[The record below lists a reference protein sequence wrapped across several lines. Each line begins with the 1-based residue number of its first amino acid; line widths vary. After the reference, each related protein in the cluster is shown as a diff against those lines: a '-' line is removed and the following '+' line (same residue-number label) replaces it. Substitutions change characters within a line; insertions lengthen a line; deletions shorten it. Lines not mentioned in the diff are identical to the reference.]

1 MGKSIWNV
9 WKQRYGAISRSCV
22 CCWSLCSHPSSH
34 LHIGLFFSLLLV
46 HLNSK
51 LFSPSASCVP
61 CPRWAPECSVSGYWS
76 SHVVE
81 YLPPWLVAL
90 NIAHNVY
97 RFTGIT
103 YQLLLIFSSFLQIVW
118 GFKFLQITQNFSKRS
133 QELGAASE
141 STHILWDL
149 GSSSL
154 AAYLGGSALRGIHSA
169 WVKNLWNLE
178 VLEH

>member
-34 LHIGLFFSLLLV
+34 LHVGLFFSLLLV

-51 LFSPSASCVP
+51 LFSPTASCVP
-61 CPRWAPECSVSGYWS
+61 CLRWAPECSVSGYWS

-90 NIAHNVY
+90 NIAHNAY
-97 RFTGIT
+97 R
-103 YQLLLIFSSFLQIVW
+103 LLVSLASYYSSFLLS
-118 GFKFLQITQNFSKRS
+118 FKLFEVSNSFRSLRIFLK
-133 QELGAASE
+133 E
-141 STHILWDL
+141 
-149 GSSSL
+149 
-154 AAYLGGSALRGIHSA
+154 
-169 WVKNLWNLE
+169 VKNWGLLQSPLTYFE
-178 VLEH
+178 I